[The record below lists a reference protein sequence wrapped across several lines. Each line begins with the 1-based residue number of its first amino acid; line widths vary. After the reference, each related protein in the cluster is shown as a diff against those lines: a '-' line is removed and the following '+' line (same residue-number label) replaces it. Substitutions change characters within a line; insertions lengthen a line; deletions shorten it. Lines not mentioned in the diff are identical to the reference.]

1 MSDLILLRESGIAI
15 DFSKVQLS
23 EAILESTNDKG
34 MYLTLPVCILDK
46 PTANKRTYTSEMMSK
61 SIQEAATAIA
71 GRRLLC
77 SADDHPQGTHVAPI
91 HASHIVIEAWVDN
104 GVLWNKWFI
113 LDTDNG
119 RNLQA
124 LIRGRASVGTSIRGL
139 GSMSRLNHVE
149 NYQYLGTDAV
159 GNPAAGTYALPGV
172 EGVKVEVCE
181 SAESFLEAAD
191 PEYVK
196 GIEDTVKNY
205 GFKYSHQDDVTN
217 VHYFRH
223 PDGSKVLAGTKG
235 WKWLDKNGGNAL
247 KGQEYDTLERHL
259 RTMHKGTQKE
269 SADESVSLPGVG
281 EVTVGTVLQYK
292 GLEWKVES
300 IVTSGDLWKL
310 TLVNTTNSMMNTWL
324 RSEDIPNP
332 ASQMV
337 IIAESKGNVM
347 SKVQNYLDKI
357 NEAASK
363 LAGITQKSNSKHDQ
377 LKFISMFE
385 SDLSNAKDLS
395 GEELKGVLEQWESLK
410 VEACKPKPASTIDDQ
425 MSQLKGT
432 VSELT
437 SLVHQVLNNKLSQVN
452 EEEQKQIAVMRQFYS
467 FDDRKVKEA
476 LSAYSAHKDDPKS
489 FAEELIS
496 RLGVQV
502 GGVNLNQLFDDLTDA
517 AGDYQHTGVP
527 AVAQNLVTSERV
539 EELQAENAE
548 YEALLDEFVTKVDSG
563 ELLSK
568 EFVVEQ
574 MTKVITESRNTIRRH
589 QVREALAVEV
599 AVETIIKSTLNS
611 KKLAESNKQNAQLV
625 EALTVIINNLRE
637 SLLKKEGKI
646 IATDYTKDKKTFIPG
661 RTTR

>member
-139 GSMSRLNHVE
+139 GSMSRMNHVE

-181 SAESFLEAAD
+181 SILPESTGVNIPGIGEVFVNNKIH
-191 PEYVK
+191 YK
-196 GIEDTVKNY
+196 GMDWRVA
-205 GFKYSHQDDVTN
+205 N
-217 VHYFRH
+217 VSGNSDQWQITLSN
-223 PDGSKVLAGTKG
+223 P
-235 WKWLDKNGGNAL
+235 GNA
-247 KGQEYDTLERHL
+247 
-259 RTMHKGTQKE
+259 
-269 SADESVSLPGVG
+269 AVS
-281 EVTVGTVLQYK
+281 
-292 GLEWKVES
+292 
-300 IVTSGDLWKL
+300 
-310 TLVNTTNSMMNTWL
+310 TWL

-347 SKVQNYLDKI
+347 SKVQNYIVKI

-363 LAGITQKSNSKHDQ
+363 LAEITQKSNSKHDQ

-385 SDLSNAKDLS
+385 SDLSNAKDLN
-395 GEELKGVLEQWESLK
+395 GEELKGVLEQWETLK
-410 VEACKPKPASTIDDQ
+410 VEACKPKSVSSIDDQ
-425 MSQLKGT
+425 MSQLQGT

-437 SLVHQVLNNKLSQVN
+437 SLVNQVLNNKLTKVN

-467 FDDRKVKEA
+467 FDDRKIREA
-476 LSAYSAHKDDPKS
+476 LSAYTAHKDDPRS
-489 FAEELIS
+489 FAEELTS

-502 GGVNLNQLFDDLTDA
+502 GGVNLGQLFDDLTDA
-517 AGDYQHTGVP
+517 AGDYQHTGLP
-527 AVAQNLVTSERV
+527 AVAQNLVTSE
-539 EELQAENAE
+539 ELQSENAE
-548 YEALLDEFVTKVDSG
+548 YEALLDEFVAKIDSG

-574 MTKVITESRNTIRRH
+574 MVKVITESRNTIRRH

-611 KKLAESNKQNAQLV
+611 KKLSESNKQNAQLV

-661 RTTR
+661 RITR

>member
-1 MSDLILLRESGIAI
+1 
-15 DFSKVQLS
+15 
-23 EAILESTNDKG
+23 
-34 MYLTLPVCILDK
+34 
-46 PTANKRTYTSEMMSK
+46 
-61 SIQEAATAIA
+61 
-71 GRRLLC
+71 
-77 SADDHPQGTHVAPI
+77 
-91 HASHIVIEAWVDN
+91 VDN

-181 SAESFLEAAD
+181 SVIKEEHTFSKIYGYEVHGNS
-191 PEYVK
+191 PENTLFVHPS
-196 GIEDTVKNY
+196 GHVVNY
-205 GFKYSHQDDVTN
+205 KKSTGEYEFYN
-217 VHYFRH
+217 N
-223 PDGSKVLAGTKG
+223 DGSS
-235 WKWLDKNGGNAL
+235 KNFMHHVNL
-247 KGQEYDTLERHL
+247 YQHL
-259 RTMHKGTQKE
+259 QKIHSKKE
-269 SADESVSLPGVG
+269 SAMFPKHGDDSDFRGYKDRGQDGPYKGVEDHVNAYKAWVKSKGHLTHNASSVLADFIKDTGRPKSHYNMIANHLGFNESVILNGVG
-281 EVTVGTVLQYK
+281 EVSVGTVLQYK
-292 GLEWKVES
+292 GLKWKVEN
-300 IVTSGDLWKL
+300 IQTSDDQWKM

-363 LAGITQKSNSKHDQ
+363 LADITQKSNSKHDQ

-437 SLVHQVLNNKLSQVN
+437 SLVHQVLNNKLTKVN

-467 FDDRKVKEA
+467 FDDRKIREA
-476 LSAYSAHKDDPKS
+476 LSAYTAHKDDPRS
-489 FAEELIS
+489 FAEELTS

-502 GGVNLNQLFDDLTDA
+502 GGVNLGQLFDDLTDA
-517 AGDYQHTGVP
+517 AGDYQHTGLP
-527 AVAQNLVTSERV
+527 AVAQNLVTSE
-539 EELQAENAE
+539 ELQSENAE
-548 YEALLDEFVTKVDSG
+548 YEALLDEFVAKIDSG

-574 MTKVITESRNTIRRH
+574 MVKVITESRNTIRRH

-661 RTTR
+661 RITR

>member
-1 MSDLILLRESGIAI
+1 MSELQLLRESGIAI

-61 SIQEAATAIA
+61 SISEAATAIA

-139 GSMSRLNHVE
+139 GSMSRMNHVE

-181 SAESFLEAAD
+181 SILPESTGVNIPGIGEVFVNNKIH
-191 PEYVK
+191 YK
-196 GIEDTVKNY
+196 GMDWRVA
-205 GFKYSHQDDVTN
+205 N
-217 VHYFRH
+217 VSGNSDQWQITLSN
-223 PDGSKVLAGTKG
+223 P
-235 WKWLDKNGGNAL
+235 GNA
-247 KGQEYDTLERHL
+247 
-259 RTMHKGTQKE
+259 
-269 SADESVSLPGVG
+269 AVS
-281 EVTVGTVLQYK
+281 
-292 GLEWKVES
+292 
-300 IVTSGDLWKL
+300 
-310 TLVNTTNSMMNTWL
+310 TWL

-347 SKVQNYLDKI
+347 SKVQNYIVKI

-363 LAGITQKSNSKHDQ
+363 LAEITQKSNSKHDQ

-385 SDLSNAKDLS
+385 SDLSNAKDLN
-395 GEELKGVLEQWESLK
+395 GEELKGVLEQWETLK
-410 VEACKPKPASTIDDQ
+410 VEACKPKSVSSIDDQ
-425 MSQLKGT
+425 MSQLQGT

-437 SLVHQVLNNKLSQVN
+437 SLVNQVLNNKLTKVN

-467 FDDRKVKEA
+467 FDDRKIREA
-476 LSAYSAHKDDPKS
+476 LSAYTAHKDDPRS
-489 FAEELIS
+489 FAEELTS

-502 GGVNLNQLFDDLTDA
+502 GGVNLGQLFDDLTDA
-517 AGDYQHTGVP
+517 AGDYQHTGLP
-527 AVAQNLVTSERV
+527 AVAQNLVTSE
-539 EELQAENAE
+539 ELQSENAE
-548 YEALLDEFVTKVDSG
+548 YEALLDEFVAKIDSG

-568 EFVVEQ
+568 EFVIEQ
-574 MTKVITESRNTIRRH
+574 MVKVITESRNTIRRH

-611 KKLAESNKQNAQLV
+611 KKLSESNKQNAQLV

-661 RTTR
+661 RITR